1 VEKVQRR
8 KNYSEKK
15 AEKQKLQEI
24 KKEELGD
31 LL

>member
-8 KNYSEKK
+8 RNYSEKK
-15 AEKQKLQEI
+15 AEKQELQEI
-24 KKEELGD
+24 KKEKLGN